1 MRIGIDA
8 RFYNESGVGR
18 YLRNLI
24 YNLKALDKKNEY
36 VIFLLPE
43 DYKKFEASG
52 NFQVVCADFK
62 WYGFAEQFKFPKLLN
77 KYRLDLVHFPHFNVP
92 IFYAGDFVVTIHDLI
107 HQHFQMKRVT
117 RLNPLFYIF
126 KHFGYK
132 RVFKNAIT
140 KSKKTLVPSN
150 YVSDLLVREWKV
162 SEKKITVTPEAV
174 DNNISL
180 IAGKINKN
188 RIEQIIKKF
197 NIRSPYIFYVGNAHP
212 HKNVEKLIK
221 VFREIKGRYRYL
233 QLVLAGPDHFFWQR
247 IKNEYQYPDIKFIG
261 KVSDEQ
267 LVALYKNAQVFV
279 MPSFEEG
286 FGIPLLEAMAFGCPV
301 VSSDAGSLKE
311 VGGDA
316 ALYFDPYDQGSM
328 VSQVSQVLNS
338 ERIRKELVAKGKIR
352 VKEFSWE
359 KLARQTME
367 VYSQCG

>member
-212 HKNVEKLIK
+212 HKNIEGLIK
-221 VFREIKGRYRYL
+221 TFLILRRKYQHL
-233 QLVLAGPDHFFWQR
+233 QLVLSGSDHYFWQR
-247 IKNEYQYPDIKFIG
+247 IRKEYQHKDIIFTNQ
-261 KVSDEQ
+261 VSDEE
-267 LVALYKNAQVFV
+267 LVALYKGAQVFV
-279 MPSFEEG
+279 LPSFEEG
-286 FGIPLLEAMAFGCPV
+286 FGIPLLEAMVCGAPV
-301 VSSDAGSLKE
+301 VSSNRGSLPE
-311 VGGDA
+311 VGADA
-316 ALYFDPYDQGSM
+316 AFYFNPIDLTDMTDKIG
-328 VSQVSQVLNS
+328 QVLRSEKLRRDLIKKGN
-338 ERIRKELVAKGKIR
+338 ERIKL
-352 VKEFSWE
+352 FSWE
-359 KLARQTME
+359 KLAKQTLE
-367 VYSQCG
+367 IYNQCF